1 MPGNI
6 IYEGRSLIDRKPI
19 FVAAIWGSKN
29 SKTGALLQTYIMRS
43 DMDPRDANKSGED
56 RSICGGCQHRGI
68 AHDDPAFKLAKQRSC
83 YVNMGQG
90 PLIVYRSYKAGKYP
104 LATGASAV
112 RQTGAGRLIRLGTYG
127 DPGAVPRRVWDNLLH
142 AAKGHTAYTH
152 NGADPSFAMVSADS
166 LEQAQQAWASKYRT
180 FRVVRSLDEVVRKSE
195 TVCPASAEAGYK
207 AQCSDCMLCGGTSV
221 KAKSVAIVA
230 HGSGAAH
237 F

>member
-6 IYEGRSLIDRKPI
+6 IYKGPSLIDRKPI
-19 FVAAIWGSKN
+19 FVAAIWDSKN

-56 RSICGGCQHRGI
+56 HSICGNCQHRGI

-104 LATGASAV
+104 LATTPHARRAV
-112 RQTGAGRLIRLGTYG
+112 AAGRPVRIGTYG
-127 DPGAVPRRVWDNLLH
+127 DGAAVPPVVWRDLLMS
-142 AAKGHTAYTH
+142 ASGHTAYTH
-152 NGADPSFAMVSADS
+152 NGGDPSYYMVSADS

-221 KAKSVAIVA
+221 KAKSIAIVA
-230 HGSGAAH
+230 HGSGAAY